1 MHLNAPSL
9 DRLYCHAQQQ
19 HHHPQR
25 SPCLKTLGVTASQIR
40 CRALTQ
46 SKPSARLHHAQ
57 RMRDP
62 VILLCSGQTYEREA
76 ITRWLGSKRTDP
88 LSNKRICCTRLVP
101 NHSLRNA
108 IEEQSDV
115 VKCATPHQCPF
126 MCDRNNG
133 VAMSPDREAATSCL
147 CAFAVLVTVIAVYV
161 CLAFLALFQR
171 TALIGTV
178 ASPSLR
184 PSPFPFNFSPASSS
198 LFSPPEKR

>member
-9 DRLYCHAQQQ
+9 DRLYTDLSAQ
-19 HHHPQR
+19 PL
-25 SPCLKTLGVTASQIR
+25 SKNLSKTLCVAASRIG

-46 SKPSARLHHAQ
+46 PKPSARLLHRAQ

-108 IEEQSDV
+108 IEEEQSDI

-198 LFSPPEKR
+198 LFSSPEQR